1 MSGSLSGCL
10 SGLAAGALAA
20 LLVAGGAHSPRAA
33 PLPSSVPSLSV
44 PEILAAPAAEW
55 TGSTSVSQLPP
66 DVASL
71 PPAVLAPQV
80 RRLSVPQVSSAAGG
94 SEAKKAGDDDQSIG
108 ELSVIIG
115 LGQSS
120 VGGSDATSA
129 GTLTRHRRPSGRKH
143 RSRNWTRRRR
153 AARRRALLGEQQ
165 VEEEILLPEEGQEGV
180 GRHIETG
187 RDTLKEAA

>member
-10 SGLAAGALAA
+10 SGLAAGALAT

-33 PLPSSVPSLSV
+33 PLPSSVPAQ
-44 PEILAAPAAEW
+44 AAPAAEG
-55 TGSTSVSQLPP
+55 TGSTSGSQLPP

-94 SEAKKAGDDDQSIG
+94 SEAKKAGDDDQSID
-108 ELSVIIG
+108 EISVIG
-115 LGQSS
+115 LGQNS
-120 VGGSDATSA
+120 VGGLDATSA
-129 GTLTRHRRPSGRKH
+129 GMLTRHRRPSGRKR
-143 RSRNWTRRRR
+143 RSRSWTRRRR
-153 AARRRALLGEQQ
+153 AARRRALHGEQP
-165 VEEEILLPEEGQEGV
+165 VEEKILLPEEGHEGV
-180 GRHIETG
+180 GRHIDTG